1 MTWAYGV
8 CFLSIFLAELPDK
21 TSILVMTLAP
31 RQKRLVWLAA
41 SAALSLQAAL
51 AVAAGRLLAAWASP
65 WVHVAE
71 VLLLLGFA
79 AWLWFRPPDEDD
91 EDDEDDEAAAA
102 RAVRRRQLFLSAFLA
117 VFVAEFGDLTQVAIL
132 SWSTR
137 LAVAGW
143 VWVVSSAA
151 LVAAAYVSATAGVL
165 LRRVLSLQA
174 LTRIGAVAMAAVGVW
189 MLLAGG

>member
-1 MTWAYGV
+1 MTWAYGI
-8 CFLSIFLAELPDK
+8 CFLSVFLAELPDK

-31 RQKRLVWLAA
+31 RQKRVVWLAA
-41 SAALSLQAAL
+41 SAALTLQAAL
-51 AVAAGRLLAAWASP
+51 AVAAGRLLAAWTSP

-79 AWLWFRPPDEDD
+79 AWLWFRPPDDD
-91 EDDEDDEAAAA
+91 EEDEEAAAA
-102 RAVRRRQLFLSAFLA
+102 RAVRRRHLLLSAFVA

-137 LAVAGW
+137 LPVAGL
-143 VWVVSSAA
+143 VWAVSAAA

-174 LTRIGAVAMAAVGVW
+174 LTRIGAVTMAAVGVW

>member
-1 MTWAYGV
+1 MTWAYGL
-8 CFLSIFLAELPDK
+8 CFLSVFLAELPDK
-21 TSILVMTLAP
+21 TSLLVMTLAP
-31 RQKRLVWLAA
+31 RQKRVVWLGA

-51 AVAAGRLLAAWASP
+51 AVAVGRLLAGWTSP

-79 AWLWFRPPDEDD
+79 AWLWFKPPDDDGDD
-91 EDDEDDEAAAA
+91 EDQQAA
-102 RAVRRRQLFLSAFLA
+102 RTAARRRLLVSAFLA

-137 LAVAGW
+137 LPVAPLVWAVA
-143 VWVVSSAA
+143 SAA

-165 LRRVLSLQA
+165 LRRWLTLQA
-174 LTRIGAVAMAAVGVW
+174 LSRIGAVAMAAVGLW
-189 MLLAGG
+189 MLFA